1 MGDSTKYGNWAD
13 NVTNPQKLWE
23 KRVPPGKPETL
34 DAVQRMFS
42 YTGPPPKT
50 QDPLGAARKFLGGG
64 EFTPARNSQIPLD
77 TWRDVKHSFTNLF
90 TVTAGGLNTNNVNFL
105 PPGAIPKAGV
115 SQSPAAKF
123 NENFQPV
130 SSFIGT
136 TLGTMPNQLAS
147 NLSAG
152 GISSS
157 VGTALERISPRF
169 KQDTMA
175 SHQSLKLD
183 ELSHL
188 PSQLIG
194 SVRNVASASNPL
206 LSGPSS
212 LVKDVYGGA
221 MGVTH
226 KMNSALSGVMNM
238 GQAFA
243 MKAVGFNAG
252 FLTKA
257 LGPIMTGIQGALGGL
272 SGNLSSITN
281 AFGGNSVLSSFSANI
296 TGKLSSGML
305 GGSLKGVD
313 FGNLAGK
320 LGGMGGLGNITGK
333 LGGGLNGIVGGAAS
347 KIGGAFGGIS
357 GGLGG
362 ASGMLGG
369 MAGGPG
375 GILSQAGGMFGGLK
389 GSIQAGPGGAVDALT
404 GRLTGSIG
412 GAAGGVSGMVGKLGG
427 SVSGMTG
434 NLGGMVG
441 KIGGGLGGVNLQG
454 AISKF
459 GGMPTNFNIAGSLE
473 RIAGGASTLGVDTKS
488 PLSIGSIFS
497 DPRIGSIRGFVSNN
511 PMGALSKL
519 IPSSIGGGLS
529 KVLGQKS
536 NFGMGGNQGFNLA
549 GVMGNVKTGAIG
561 DIIGK
566 FGPQLGMLNHVFGG
580 QDPVPSNHITGP
592 AMTQG
597 FDGTK
602 YSLDHSKNVVKQD
615 PPRLNIP
622 LLH

>member
-1 MGDSTKYGNWAD
+1 MGDSIKYGNWAD

-42 YTGPPPKT
+42 YTGPPAKT
-50 QDPLGAARKFLGGG
+50 QDPLGAARSFLGGG

-105 PPGAIPKAGV
+105 PPGAQPIAGV

-130 SSFIGT
+130 SSFVGT
-136 TLGTMPNQLAS
+136 TLGTMPNQLSS

-169 KQDTMA
+169 KQDAMT

-238 GQAFA
+238 GQALS

-272 SGNLSSITN
+272 AGNLSSITN

-296 TGKLSSGML
+296 MVKLSSGIL
-305 GGSLKGVD
+305 GGSLTGLD
-313 FGNLAGK
+313 FGNLAGS
-320 LGGMGGLGNITGK
+320 LGGMGGLGNITGQ
-333 LGGGLNGIVGGAAS
+333 LGGGLNSIVGGATNKVS
-347 KIGGAFGGIS
+347 GAFGGVS

-375 GILSQAGGMFGGLK
+375 GIMSQAGGMFGGLK

-412 GAAGGVSGMVGKLGG
+412 GAAGGASGMVGRIG
-427 SVSGMTG
+427 SGV
-434 NLGGMVG
+434 
-441 KIGGGLGGVNLQG
+441 GGVNLQG

-473 RIAGGASTLGVDTKS
+473 RISGGASTLGVDMKS
-488 PLSIGSIFS
+488 PLSVGGIFS
-497 DPRIGSIRGFVSNN
+497 DPRVGSIRGFVSNN

-519 IPSSIGGGLS
+519 IPNSIGGGLS

-549 GVMGNVKTGAIG
+549 GVMGNVKSGAIG

-580 QDPVPSNHITGP
+580 QDPVPSNYTTGP
-592 AMTQG
+592 TITSG

-602 YSLDHSKNVVKQD
+602 YTLDHSKNVVKQD
-615 PPRLNIP
+615 PPRFNIP

>member
-1 MGDSTKYGNWAD
+1 
-13 NVTNPQKLWE
+13 
-23 KRVPPGKPETL
+23 
-34 DAVQRMFS
+34 
-42 YTGPPPKT
+42 
-50 QDPLGAARKFLGGG
+50 
-64 EFTPARNSQIPLD
+64 
-77 TWRDVKHSFTNLF
+77 
-90 TVTAGGLNTNNVNFL
+90 
-105 PPGAIPKAGV
+105 
-115 SQSPAAKF
+115 
-123 NENFQPV
+123 
-130 SSFIGT
+130 
-136 TLGTMPNQLAS
+136 MPNQLAS

-169 KQDTMA
+169 KQDVMT

-221 MGVTH
+221 MGITH

-238 GQAFA
+238 GQALA

-272 SGNLSSITN
+272 AGNLSSITN

-296 TGKLSSGML
+296 MGKLSSGML
-305 GGSLKGVD
+305 GGSLKGLD
-313 FGNLAGK
+313 FGNLAGS
-320 LGGMGGLGNITGK
+320 LGGMGGLSNITGQ
-333 LGGGLNGIVGGAAS
+333 LGSSLSNIS
-347 KIGGAFGGIS
+347 GAFGGIS
-357 GGLGG
+357 GGFGG

-389 GSIQAGPGGAVDALT
+389 GAIQAGPGGAVDALT
-404 GRLTGSIG
+404 GKLTGSLG
-412 GAAGGVSGMVGKLGG
+412 GAAGGMSGMVGKLGG
-427 SVSGMTG
+427 SVSGMAGGLGGMAG
-434 NLGGMVG
+434 NLGGMAG
-441 KIGGGLGGVNLQG
+441 NIGGGLGGVNLQG

-459 GGMPTNFNIAGSLE
+459 GGMPTNFNVAGSLE
-473 RIAGGASTLGVDTKS
+473 RIAGGASTLGVDMKS
-488 PLSIGSIFS
+488 PLSIGGIFS
-497 DPRIGSIRGFVSNN
+497 DPRVGSIRGFVSNN

-549 GVMGNVKTGAIG
+549 GVMGNVKAGAIG
-561 DIIGK
+561 DVIGK

-592 AMTQG
+592 SMTQG

-602 YSLDHSKNVVKQD
+602 YTLDHSKNVVKQD
-615 PPRLNIP
+615 PPRFNIP